1 MEIGFVGLGRMGLN
15 MTRRLLGGGHRVIAY
30 DRSAEAVDA
39 AAAAGATGAGSLDE
53 LVAGLAAP
61 RAVWVML
68 PAGDATETTIR
79 ALTPLLAPG
88 DLVVDG
94 GNTNFHDDQRR
105 ARTLGDA
112 GLLYADAGTSG
123 GVWGLQNGYCMMVG
137 GPDDAIARLRPA
149 LDTLAPPEGWLH
161 CGAAGAGHYAKM
173 IHNGIEYG
181 MMQAYAEGF
190 EILRASEYGYDLAK
204 LSHLWNQ
211 GSVVRSWLLELA
223 ERAFAKDPGLEHL
236 KGFVADSGEGRW
248 TVLEAIERDVPAEV
262 LTLSLMR
269 RFRSRQENTFTDR
282 VLAALRAEFGG
293 HAVQSAKD
301 H

>member
-1 MEIGFVGLGRMGLN
+1 MEIGFVGLGRMGFN
-15 MTRRLLGGGHRVIAY
+15 MTLRLLRGGHRVVAWN
-30 DRSAEAVDA
+30 RSPDKVQDA
-39 AAAAGATGAGSLDE
+39 ARHGAVGAASLADLAGR
-53 LVAGLAAP
+53 LAAP

-68 PAGDATETTIR
+68 PAGAATDDAIR
-79 ALTPLLAPG
+79 ALVPALAPG

-94 GNTNFHDDQRR
+94 GNSNFPADQRR
-105 ARTLGDA
+105 AKELAGA

-123 GVWGLQNGYCMMVG
+123 GIWGLENGYCMMLG
-137 GPDDAIARLRPA
+137 GPGEAIARLQPA

-161 CGAAGAGHYAKM
+161 CGPAGSGHFAKM

-190 EILRASEYGYDLAK
+190 EILKASDYEYDLAK

-223 ERAFAKDPGLEHL
+223 ERAFTKDPELEKL
-236 KGFVADSGEGRW
+236 KGWVEDSGEGRW
-248 TVLEAIERDVPAEV
+248 TVLEAIEKNVPAEV

-293 HAVQSAKD
+293 HAVKD
-301 H
+301 RQG

>member
-1 MEIGFVGLGRMGLN
+1 MDIGFVGLGRMGFN
-15 MTRRLLGGGHRVIAY
+15 MTLRLLRGGHRVVAWN
-30 DRSAEAVDA
+30 RSPDKVQDA
-39 AAAAGATGAGSLDE
+39 ARHGAVGAASLADLAGR
-53 LVAGLAAP
+53 LAAP

-68 PAGDATETTIR
+68 PAGAATDDAIR
-79 ALTPLLAPG
+79 ALVPALAPG

-94 GNTNFHDDQRR
+94 GNSNFHDDPRR
-105 ARTLGDA
+105 AKDLAGA

-123 GVWGLQNGYCMMVG
+123 GIWGLENGYCMMLG
-137 GPDDAIARLRPA
+137 GPGEAIARLQPA

-161 CGAAGAGHYAKM
+161 CGPAGSGHFAKM

-190 EILRASEYGYDLAK
+190 EILKASDYEYDLAK

-223 ERAFAKDPGLEHL
+223 ERAFTKDPELEKL
-236 KGFVADSGEGRW
+236 KGWVEDSGEGRW
-248 TVLEAIERDVPAEV
+248 TVLEAIEKNVPAEV

-293 HAVQSAKD
+293 HAVKD
-301 H
+301 RQG

>member
-1 MEIGFVGLGRMGLN
+1 MDIGFVGLGRMGLN
-15 MTRRLLGGGHRVIAY
+15 MTRRLLAGGHRVVAWN
-30 DRSAEAVDA
+30 RSPDKVQMAARHGAVPAATLADLA
-39 AAAAGATGAGSLDE
+39 AA
-53 LVAGLAAP
+53 LAPP

-68 PAGDATETTIR
+68 PAGEATDAAIR
-79 ALTPLLAPG
+79 ALAPSLAKG

-94 GNTNFHDDQRR
+94 GNSNFHDDRRR
-105 ARTLGDA
+105 AAELAGA

-123 GVWGLQNGYCMMVG
+123 GIWGLQNGYCMMLG
-137 GPDDAIARLRPA
+137 GPGEAIARLRPA

-161 CGAAGAGHYAKM
+161 CGPAGAGHFAKM

-190 EILRASEYGYDLAK
+190 EILEASDYEYDLAK
-204 LSHLWNQ
+204 LAHLWNQ

-223 ERAFAKDPGLEHL
+223 ERAFAKDPKLESIR
-236 KGFVADSGEGRW
+236 GWVDDSGEGRW
-248 TVLEAIERDVPAEV
+248 TVLEAIERNVPAEV

-269 RFRSRQENTFTDR
+269 RFRSRQEDTFTDR

-293 HAVQSAKD
+293 HAVKERD
-301 H
+301 G